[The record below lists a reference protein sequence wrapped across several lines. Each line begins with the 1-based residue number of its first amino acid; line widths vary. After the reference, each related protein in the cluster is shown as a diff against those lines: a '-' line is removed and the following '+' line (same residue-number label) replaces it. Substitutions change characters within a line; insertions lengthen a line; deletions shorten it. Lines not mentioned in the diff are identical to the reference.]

1 MSNIAGHILNSCIN
15 IGRHMLPHTCVL
27 CGANA
32 STQSLCPNCRSDL
45 PLSLTPACSVCALSV
60 PDSNIRPTG
69 ELRRKSE
76 SSRATSPETGSCGIV
91 CGACLKEPPAFDH
104 TLAAFSYGF
113 PIDRLLHALKY
124 AGDLS
129 LVGILA
135 EPLARLALEQPKPDL
150 LLPMPLHPAR
160 LQERGFNQSL
170 EIAKPI
176 SRWLDIPLSTN
187 ACQRRRDTPT
197 QAGLKWRERRRNV
210 RGAFA
215 CDLDLNGKKVA
226 VLDDVMTTGAT
237 MNEISRVLRDRGAA
251 EVSAWVIARTPT
263 ESPRC

>member
-1 MSNIAGHILNSCIN
+1 MSNILEQILNGCLN
-15 IGRHMLPHTCVL
+15 IAHHMLPHTCVL
-27 CGANA
+27 CGAYA
-32 STQSLCPNCRSDL
+32 STQPLCTNCSADL
-45 PLSLTPACSVCALSV
+45 PLSPATACPVCALSAL
-60 PDSNIRPTG
+60 DG
-69 ELRRKSE
+69 K
-76 SSRATSPETGSCGIV
+76 V
-91 CGACLKEPPAFDH
+91 CGACLKEPPAFDL

-113 PIDRLLHALKY
+113 PIDRLLHAFKY

-135 EPLARLALEQPKPDL
+135 EPLARLAAEQPKPDL
-150 LLPMPLHPAR
+150 LLPMPLHPVR
-160 LQERGFNQSL
+160 LRERGFNQSL

-176 SRWLDIPLSTN
+176 SRWLDIPLSTD
-187 ACQRRRDTPT
+187 ACRRMRDTPT

-237 MNEISRVLRDRGAA
+237 LNEISRILKSRGAS
-251 EVSAWVIARTPT
+251 EVSAWVIARTPA